1 MIDPLWQFA
10 IGNTAMAVALAAI
23 AWTVQVG
30 GRWPQV
36 AHLLWLLVLA
46 RLVVPP
52 ILPLPAFTGTGP
64 FDAAVVMLSAV
75 SEPALLPAE
84 PTAPIDTGM
93 AATADRPLA
102 SSAFA
107 PLSIE
112 AIRLSLLL
120 IWGTGSTLLL
130 AWTLA
135 QFHRFNGHL
144 RRCATDASPYLRETA
159 SEIARRM
166 GLKTCPRIRTTA
178 ASLSPMVWSGPRAQ
192 LLVPDA
198 LVRNMTAKQ
207 LRGVL
212 AHELAHVR
220 RRDHWVRWIEC
231 LSCILFW
238 WNPLV
243 WWARRN
249 LRLNEE
255 ICCDALALSAVD
267 ARPRHYANTLVTAA
281 ELLAAPAMRPSP
293 LACRMNTAATLERR
307 LTMILTRP
315 PNPTA
320 PRTIRC
326 LLLSAALLL
335 PLGGTHAQ
343 YEAGNATLH
352 PPETGAWHASSRTAR
367 AMTGDILVTESGLVL
382 ENGDRIALA
391 PALPGSKSVF
401 TVDPAA
407 VPARFRSDQLC
418 RAPITHVTV
427 LTYND
432 FAMAIHLHDG
442 ADSPP
447 EPTAETLTAVAQRG
461 KCASYYYHA
470 AN

>member
-10 IGNTAMAVALAAI
+10 IGNTAMAAALAAI
-23 AWTVQVG
+23 AWAVQMR

-46 RLVVPP
+46 RLIVPP
-52 ILPLPAFTGTGP
+52 VLPVPIFTDAGP
-64 FDAAVVMLSAV
+64 FGAAVGMLSAV
-75 SEPALLPAE
+75 IEPALLPAE
-84 PTAPIDTGM
+84 PIAPIGTGTV
-93 AATADRPLA
+93 AITDRPLA

-120 IWGTGSTLLL
+120 IWGAGSTLLL
-130 AWTLA
+130 VWTLV

-159 SEIARRM
+159 SEIARRL

-178 ASLSPMVWSGPRAQ
+178 ACLSPMVWSGPRAQ

-198 LVRNMTAKQ
+198 LMRNMTGEQ

-220 RRDHWVRWIEC
+220 RRDHWVRWLEW

-255 ICCDALALSAVD
+255 ICCDALALAAVD
-267 ARPRHYANTLVTAA
+267 SRPRHYANTLVTAA

-293 LACRMNTAATLERR
+293 LACRMNTAKTLERR
-307 LTMILTRP
+307 LTMILTRA
-315 PNPTA
+315 PNATA
-320 PRTIRC
+320 PRAIHC
-326 LLLSAALLL
+326 LLLCTALLL

-343 YEAGNATLH
+343 ATLH
-352 PPETGAWHASSRTAR
+352 PPKTGAWHASSHTAR
-367 AMTGDILVTESGLVL
+367 AMTGDILVTKSGLVF
-382 ENGDRIALA
+382 ENGDRLALA
-391 PALPGSKSVF
+391 PALPGSKAVF

-407 VPARFRSDQLC
+407 VPARFRNDQLC
-418 RAPITHVTV
+418 SAPITHVTV
-427 LTYND
+427 LIYND

-442 ADSPP
+442 ADLPP
-447 EPTAETLTAVAQRG
+447 EPTPGTLTAIAQRG
-461 KCASYYYHA
+461 KCASYYYRV